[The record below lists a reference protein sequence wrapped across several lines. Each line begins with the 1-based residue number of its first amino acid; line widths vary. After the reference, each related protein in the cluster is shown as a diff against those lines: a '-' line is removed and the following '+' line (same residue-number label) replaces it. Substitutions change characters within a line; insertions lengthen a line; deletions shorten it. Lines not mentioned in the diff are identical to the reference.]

1 MIDTPIHK
9 TIAYKQ
15 LSNALG
21 SEIYGFGTHFP
32 HDPEAARTLIEAWH
46 AGGICRLRQQRLDMR
61 AFVEFSRIL
70 GTPERALNQ
79 ERKLTSRE
87 DLPELMIVSNIKEN
101 GEAIGHLGAKEAYW
115 HTDMCYTDVPPIA
128 SILYAIEVP
137 ERGGNT
143 EFMNMYRVYEALPPA
158 LRSRVERLSIKHDRS
173 YTAVG
178 ELRYG
183 FDSVVDVS
191 TCPGSIHPL
200 VRVHPVTMRAYLY
213 LGRRLNAYVVGL
225 PVAESEAL
233 LDELW
238 HYTQLDGMTWSQR
251 WEVGD
256 IMIWDNRCTMHRRD
270 AFDDTSRRLMW
281 RTQVQA
287 DPARPL

>member
-1 MIDTPIHK
+1 MSE
-9 TIAYKQ
+9 TITRRKVAYKT

-21 SEIYGFGTHFP
+21 TEVYGFDSPFP
-32 HDPEAARTLIEAWH
+32 HDAEAVRALIEAWH
-46 AGGICRLRQQRLDMR
+46 VGGICRLRRQRLDM
-61 AFVEFSRIL
+61 AEFVEFSRIF
-70 GTPERALNQ
+70 GRPERALNQ

-87 DLPELMIVSNIKEN
+87 DLPELMIVSNILEN
-101 GEAIGHLGAKEAYW
+101 GVSIGHLGSKEAYW

-137 ERGGNT
+137 AHGGNT
-143 EFMNMYRVYEALPPA
+143 EFMNMYRVHDALPA
-158 LRSRVERLSIKHDRS
+158 SLRRQIAGLSIKHDRS

-183 FDSVVDVS
+183 FDSVVDVT
-191 TCPGSIHPL
+191 TCPGSIHPI
-200 VRVHPVTMRAYLY
+200 VRVHPVTQRPYLY

-225 PVAESEAL
+225 PVGESEAL

-238 HYTQLDGMTWSQR
+238 RYTRLDGVTWTQR

-270 AFDDTSRRLMW
+270 AFDANARRLMW
-281 RTQVQA
+281 RTQIQA